1 MSGFKLLSWL
11 LQIVF
16 PSLLTLLYD
25 VFKCITSLV
34 LARAA
39 SAGYYEFQCGVATNL
54 VELQRVCSCL
64 WICACTLAVRS
75 VRNMLF
81 VANFP
86 EGRREGGKP
95 ILPSCFFFVLL
106 SPPCNRFYIELN
118 KLMNKW
124 RSGRESG
131 VGEEVKK
138 VVKREVR
145 TLRPGTN
152 LQEVGLERGN
162 KDYVLGWAMTWDGAQ
177 LLALNPLREEWES
190 MASSRWLHI

>member
-1 MSGFKLLSWL
+1 
-11 LQIVF
+11 
-16 PSLLTLLYD
+16 
-25 VFKCITSLV
+25 
-34 LARAA
+34 
-39 SAGYYEFQCGVATNL
+39 
-54 VELQRVCSCL
+54 
-64 WICACTLAVRS
+64 
-75 VRNMLF
+75 MLF

-95 ILPSCFFFVLL
+95 ILPGCFFFVLL

-162 KDYVLGWAMTWDGAQ
+162 KDYVLGWAMT
-177 LLALNPLREEWES
+177 
-190 MASSRWLHI
+190 